1 MKIVDAKRNEENQIV
16 FVLEDGSEVT
26 PSEQYIQDNKPQID
40 DEFVEEVA
48 QEAAPEVSP
57 EEPK

>member
-1 MKIVDAKRNEENQIV
+1 MKIVDAKRNEENQVV

>member
-1 MKIVDAKRNEENQIV
+1 MKIVDAKRNEENQVV

-26 PSEQYIQDNKPQID
+26 PSEQYIQDNKPQIG
-40 DEFVEEVA
+40 DELVEET
-48 QEAAPEVSP
+48 PEVSP